1 MSAAASDGPLKRSR
15 ERVVTQLM
23 ISSSEQIE
31 KRYIIIIKNKAL
43 LTSESLFVGQL
54 AFQGIFDF
62 ALSNYVHLQFGCI
75 CGGKKGGIATISPVV
90 VEKSRIMAQK
100 WSSLININYD

>member
-1 MSAAASDGPLKRSR
+1 MSLSR
-15 ERVVTQLM
+15 GRRVVVTQLM

-75 CGGKKGGIATISPVV
+75 CGGMKEKKVELQRLVRWCCGG
-90 VEKSRIMAQK
+90 KSRIMAQK

>member
-1 MSAAASDGPLKRSR
+1 M
-15 ERVVTQLM
+15 VTQLM

-75 CGGKKGGIATISPVV
+75 CGGMEEKKGGIATISPVV
-90 VEKSRIMAQK
+90 CGGKSRIMAQK